1 VRNASQA
8 MPDVGDDDSVQ
19 AAVNEAGEAVSQIIS
34 DCNPKQSLIISYF
47 EYLSEMKSEEN
58 AQNKYEEFARDHN
71 EVHALLLIGRQYP
84 VLEISES
91 LLEDELISQTEQ
103 NTLVKIWNSI
113 SWATDAAQAL
123 YHETEYNA
131 QYWTDKSLEF
141 KTRYNEEAIAE
152 HELKNGINNVHRLE
166 VPIDTFLRDA
176 VQRVEEL
183 YDWLEEVEDAEYAP
197 RLRENSINN
206 LEGIR
211 QRISDIENKSGKL
224 NDVVEPLEGES

>member
-1 VRNASQA
+1 
-8 MPDVGDDDSVQ
+8 MPEFGEDDSDQEGVDE
-19 AAVNEAGEAVSQIIS
+19 VGEAVSQIIS

-47 EYLSEMKSEEN
+47 EYLSEIKSEEN
-58 AQNKYEEFARDHN
+58 AQQKYEDFVRDHN

-91 LLEDELISQTEQ
+91 LVEDELISQTEQ
-103 NTLVKIWNSI
+103 ETLVNIWNSI

-152 HELKNGINNVHRLE
+152 HELKNGLNSVHKLE

-176 VQRVEEL
+176 VQRFEEL
-183 YDWLEEVEDAEYAP
+183 YEWLEEAEDDEYAP

-206 LEGIR
+206 LEGIQ

-224 NDVVEPLEGES
+224 NEVVEPLEEKS